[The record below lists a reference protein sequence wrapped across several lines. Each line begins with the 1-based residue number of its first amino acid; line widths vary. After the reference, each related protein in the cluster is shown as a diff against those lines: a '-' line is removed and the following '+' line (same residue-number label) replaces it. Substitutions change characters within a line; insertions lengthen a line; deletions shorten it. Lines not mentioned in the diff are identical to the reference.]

1 MNTFSTVSK
10 LYKNAQ
16 VSTNTLSFVNRYV
29 KILSLGVS
37 GGTAFSDL
45 SATALYST
53 TSMGIN
59 MTNQNTTFSTL
70 KYNGNLLK
78 TSDIAP
84 TNTIDYTIY
93 CKYKCRTNILPIL
106 NRMYP
111 NVISAIGNV
120 TTGSN
125 LTLNFFSSLNSGT
138 VIPYRI
144 SGVTSANLSPATL
157 SGTVVAPYQSLNYT
171 VSGGTTMNIDI
182 SGGTT
187 AIVIITQLSRTVY
200 TVTVSG
206 GVYWISTNGAT
217 ADSNPNLTFSAGN
230 VYVFDQSHVSNVG
243 FPLRLSTTVDGPV
256 PYTTRVV
263 TNGTPGSANAYTLID
278 VNATTTLPLY
288 YYSTTAA
295 NMGYVPLQPPFIWY
309 KFNEAFGSTA
319 TNFGS
324 GGLPYNGVIT
334 NTAVPTVLSYETYE
348 GKNGLYSNS
357 NSTNKAAYLVVPY
370 KNVTVPCSMSLWIYI
385 ISKGGGDTIVFEN
398 FDSGSTVY
406 FNIFLDDGNNFSNAT
421 SGISIQF
428 NKWLHYV
435 QTYNP
440 TTQVKKMYI
449 DKVLVETKT
458 NVSLSNN
465 RFGGKLMGAGN
476 AYNMLNGVI
485 ADFRFYETEL
495 STTDISDL
503 FSSFLI

>member
-1 MNTFSTVSK
+1 MNSFSTVSK

-16 VSTNTLSFVNRYV
+16 VSTNSLSFVNRYV

-59 MTNQNTTFSTL
+59 MANQNTTFSTL

-78 TSDIAP
+78 TSDIAA
-84 TNTIDYTIY
+84 TNAIDYTIY
-93 CKYKCRTNILPIL
+93 CKYKCRTNTLPIL

-157 SGTVVAPYQSLNYT
+157 SGTVVAPYQSINYT
-171 VSGGTTMNIDI
+171 VSGGSTMNIDI

-187 AIVIITQLSRTVY
+187 ASVIITQLSRTVY
-200 TVTVSG
+200 TVTVSE

-217 ADSNPNLTFSAGN
+217 TVSKPKLTFSAGN
-230 VYVFDQSHVSNVG
+230 TYVFDQSHVSNVG
-243 FPLRLSTTVDGPV
+243 FPLNVSTTASSPS
-256 PYTTRVV
+256 YTTRVV

-278 VNATTTLPLY
+278 VTATTTLPLY
-288 YYSTTAA
+288 YYSTTVA
-295 NMGYVPLQPPFIWY
+295 NMGYVPLQAPLIWY
-309 KFNEAFGSTA
+309 KFNETFGSTA

-324 GGLPYNGVIT
+324 GGSAYNGTIT
-334 NTAVPTVLSYETYE
+334 NTAVPTILSYATID

-357 NSTNKAAYLVVPY
+357 NSTSKAAYLVVPD
-370 KNVTVPCSMSLWIYI
+370 KSVTVPSSMSLWIYI
-385 ISKGGGDTIVFEN
+385 NSTGVGDTIAFGNYDNVSVF
-398 FDSGSTVY
+398 
-406 FNIFLDDGNNFSNAT
+406 FNIFLQGGSFSNRLA
-421 SGISIQF
+421 GIPIQF
-428 NKWLHYV
+428 NTWLHYV

-440 TTQVKKMYI
+440 TTRVKKMYI
-449 DKVLVETKT
+449 NKILVETKT
-458 NVSLSNN
+458 TVSLSNN

-476 AYNMLNGVI
+476 AYNMLNGYI
-485 ADFRFYETEL
+485 ADFRFYETEF

-503 FSSFLI
+503 YSSFLI